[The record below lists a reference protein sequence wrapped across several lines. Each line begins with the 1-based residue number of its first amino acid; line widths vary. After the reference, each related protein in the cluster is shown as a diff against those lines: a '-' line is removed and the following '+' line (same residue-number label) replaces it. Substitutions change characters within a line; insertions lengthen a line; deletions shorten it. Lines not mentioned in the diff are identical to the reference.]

1 VGSKCEITFYRYYEK
16 KESKEPK
23 DKKKPHFLAKIK
35 YNKKR
40 RKKIEEE
47 FV

>member
-1 VGSKCEITFYRYYEK
+1 MRK
-16 KESKEPK
+16 KNQKNQK
-23 DKKKPHFLAKIK
+23 TKKIHFLAKIK

-40 RKKIEEE
+40 GKKIEEE